1 MGTNEFESKLR
12 TQLAIQKVK
21 SEDIEFIMSQ
31 IHCSEI
37 DGNLKIMNN
46 DVYELLSQRG
56 LKDHF
61 IKACYTLGIKFTHS
75 NEPER

>member
-1 MGTNEFESKLR
+1 
-12 TQLAIQKVK
+12 
-21 SEDIEFIMSQ
+21 MSQ

-61 IKACYTLGIKFTHS
+61 IKACYTLGFNFTHS